1 MVEIIQLFED
11 QKIQET
17 TETDNC
23 PFAIACETGNVEIIN
38 RCIENEE
45 YTDNYLNI
53 GLVLACEIGYI
64 TVVDRLLQDKRVNP
78 SFNYN
83 SALFEAC
90 QHGHIAIVDLLL
102 QDKRV
107 DPNSIYRFK
116 KNNNQTK
123 IINRLQQEIKNR
135 GKVKQ

>member
-1 MVEIIQLFED
+1 
-11 QKIQET
+11 
-17 TETDNC
+17 
-23 PFAIACETGNVEIIN
+23 
-38 RCIENEE
+38 
-45 YTDNYLNI
+45 
-53 GLVLACEIGYI
+53 LVLACEIGYI